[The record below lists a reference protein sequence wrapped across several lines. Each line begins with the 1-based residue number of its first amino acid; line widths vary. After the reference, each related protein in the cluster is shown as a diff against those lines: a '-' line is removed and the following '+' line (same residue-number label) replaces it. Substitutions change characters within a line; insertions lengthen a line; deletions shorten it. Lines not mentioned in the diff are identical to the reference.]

1 MTARLVSFGMST
13 QAQPKYRNKPTVV
26 EGIRFPSQREA
37 RRFLDLRLL
46 ERNGEVRNIRRQV
59 EYRLEV
65 GGLLICKY
73 RADFVYDELRKGEW
87 TIDIVEDVKGY
98 RTPEYR
104 LKRKMM
110 KVILGIEIRET

>member
-1 MTARLVSFGMST
+1 VVDGHEVPLQARGEPL
-13 QAQPKYRNKPTVV
+13 PR
-26 EGIRFPSQREA
+26 
-37 RRFLDLRLL
+37 LRLL

-65 GGLLICKY
+65 GGMLICKY

-110 KVILGIEIRET
+110 KVILGIEISET